1 MSLSSYQA
9 LIAELGRTLGM
20 ADMAA
25 GEDGYV
31 GLMIDDHEIHIQHEP
46 EDDEVILFARL
57 PEADPDRRDAIYA
70 MLLAAKVC
78 WQGTGGGHPE
88 RRIRHRTRFP
98 GGSAWAGKPGCGIPV
113 DLDRAVRQRGCP
125 LARAHRGRER
135 RGPPAHRRGAGCGA
149 GRPVRDVA
157 RRQPGLSRRSPRSQ
171 PGARM
176 RPLVF
181 APGHLRLSG
190 VFLMALPPM

>member
-70 MLLAAKVC
+70 MLLAANVF
-78 WQGTGGGHPE
+78 WQGTGGATLSSDFDTGHVFLADRRGRASLDVELLSTWVEQFANVAAHWRE
-88 RRIRHRTRFP
+88 RIEAANDGGPLRTGGAPDVAPGGLSGMSP
-98 GGSAWAGKPGCGIPV
+98 GGS
-113 DLDRAVRQRGCP
+113 
-125 LARAHRGRER
+125 LA
-135 RGPPAHRRGAGCGA
+135 
-149 GRPVRDVA
+149 
-157 RRQPGLSRRSPRSQ
+157 
-171 PGARM
+171 
-176 RPLVF
+176 
-181 APGHLRLSG
+181 
-190 VFLMALPPM
+190 